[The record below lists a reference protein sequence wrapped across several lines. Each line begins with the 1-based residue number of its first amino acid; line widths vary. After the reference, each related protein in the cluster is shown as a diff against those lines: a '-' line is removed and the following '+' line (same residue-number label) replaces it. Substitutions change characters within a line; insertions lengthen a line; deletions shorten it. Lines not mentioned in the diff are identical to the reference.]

1 MKITARYA
9 SAVHS
14 SRLVTSRENDKDGQ
28 TSIED
33 VDALGAM
40 AWADRDLTRGHD
52 SRGHAIRPALLAVPL
67 ERLFAGDHRAAHD
80 IVRMMAKMVFER
92 SFKAHVRLTKVQAS
106 DVAAGCLAWCRSG
119 TCKSC
124 GGHGQTLTPG
134 SKSFSGHDCQPCS
147 GTGKIPFVNQW
158 RQEHQQLAVWLV
170 SQVEREMGRAGPAA
184 MRCLAPKLDLS

>member
-1 MKITARYA
+1 MNILKRYA

-28 TSIED
+28 TSVED

-40 AWADRDLTRGHD
+40 SWADRDLTRGFDSHGHD
-52 SRGHAIRPALLAVPL
+52 VRAAPLAVPL
-67 ERLFAGDHRAAHD
+67 ERLFAGDHRQAHE

-92 SFKAHVRLTKVQAS
+92 SFKDKVRISMVQAT
-106 DVAAGCLAWCRSG
+106 DMAAACLAWCRAG

-134 SKSFSGHDCQPCS
+134 SNRFSGHDCQPCS
-147 GTGKIPFVNQW
+147 GTGKISFVNQF
-158 RQEHQQLAVWLV
+158 RQEHQGLAVWLV

-184 MRCLAPKLDLS
+184 MRVLAPRLDL